1 LGHGFSSLKLA
12 AVLTYLRAALD
23 LHRRFPLKAPPAVNV
38 GFTGIRQVNRR
49 REGIAMSTQQ
59 IICANERTAE
69 HAGSA
74 ASLILATLL
83 LLIRP

>member
-1 LGHGFSSLKLA
+1 
-12 AVLTYLRAALD
+12 
-23 LHRRFPLKAPPAVNV
+23 
-38 GFTGIRQVNRR
+38 
-49 REGIAMSTQQ
+49 MSTQQ